1 MQTNSNHFFKN
12 QFLIATPALDQG
24 VFKSSVTY
32 ICQHDDS
39 GAMGVIINRPSDLK
53 IDELLS
59 EDYSSESLLSTQPV
73 MVGGPIDLERGFILH
88 QNLSDEPRWRS
99 TLEVS
104 DKIAL
109 TSSKDI
115 LEALNIGQ
123 GPQQFMFVLGY
134 AGWAPGQLEEEL
146 QENTWLVSPASE
158 EIIFSTPFHLRANA
172 AAKLLGVNF
181 SALASAAGHA

>member
-1 MQTNSNHFFKN
+1 MQDSNNFFNN
-12 QFLIATPALDQG
+12 QLLIATPALDQG

-32 ICQHDDS
+32 ICQHDEG

-53 IDELLS
+53 IDELLAD
-59 EDYSSESLLSTQPV
+59 DYDNESLLATQPV

-88 QNLSDEPRWRS
+88 QHLADDQEWRS
-99 TLEVS
+99 TLQISEH
-104 DKIAL
+104 IAL

-115 LEALNIGQ
+115 LAALNSGQ
-123 GPQQFMFVLGY
+123 GPRQFMFVLGY

-146 QENTWLVSPASE
+146 QENTWLISPANE

-172 AAKLLGVNF
+172 AANLLGVDL
-181 SALASAAGHA
+181 SALATKAGHA